1 MLAEALAAALI
12 GALAL
17 WVVLRPLLRPPA
29 AADPVFEPADPEETP
44 RGVAL
49 LALKEIEFDRET
61 GKLSDEDYRFL
72 KEKYTAEAL
81 EALRAEEGQA
91 QRERQGQGAPDDV
104 EAMIAHRVR
113 ALRSA
118 AASAPPDAPVCPT
131 CGPRPEADA
140 VFCSSCGAAI
150 PQSRIL
156 LGGPA
161 PQPLIS
167 PGGPTPQPHALPA
180 STPLPTPTTLAE
192 GQ

>member
-1 MLAEALAAALI
+1 MLTEALVAALV
-12 GALAL
+12 GALAVY
-17 WVVLRPLLRPPA
+17 VVLRPLLWPPA
-29 AADPVFEPADPEETP
+29 PAEPVFEPVDQEETP

-81 EALRAEEGQA
+81 AALRAEAGE
-91 QRERQGQGAPDDV
+91 QGPGAPDDV

-118 AASAPPDAPVCPT
+118 AASAPPGAPVCPT

-140 VFCSSCGAAI
+140 VFCSTCGGRLPAGPTCSHCGTALAADSRFCESCGSRVAA
-150 PQSRIL
+150 
-156 LGGPA
+156 
-161 PQPLIS
+161 
-167 PGGPTPQPHALPA
+167 
-180 STPLPTPTTLAE
+180 
-192 GQ
+192 

>member
-12 GALAL
+12 GAVAV
-17 WVVLRPLLRPPA
+17 WVVLRPLLQPPP
-29 AADPVFEPADPEETP
+29 AADPVFEPVEQEETP

-81 EALRAEEGQA
+81 EALRAEEGKG
-91 QRERQGQGAPDDV
+91 QGQGAPDDA

-140 VFCSSCGAAI
+140 VFCSSCGGRT
-150 PQSRIL
+150 PH
-156 LGGPA
+156 
-161 PQPLIS
+161 PLIS
-167 PGGPTPQPHALPA
+167 PGGPAPQPHAPPGG
-180 STPLPTPTTLAE
+180 TPLPTPATLAE
-192 GQ
+192 RR